1 MRAYRVS
8 GSAEL
13 FPQHCQ
19 IPNLSNIA
27 HLKALT
33 KELTTTTSIAAKM
46 HKGYTFIHK
55 LKIAIDNL
63 LTADGGSEQRV
74 GANSM
79 TVPPEV
85 APVGQP
91 IKQIIKAPP
100 IMKSRD
106 SDTHTS
112 KKNKALHT
120 WCSTCNH
127 KRHTSSNLPGN
138 AGYNAEIDK
147 SKHTD
152 SGPHDK
158 FHALAYNYPSI
169 SIP

>member
-1 MRAYRVS
+1 MS

-46 HKGYTFIHK
+46 HKGCTFIHK

-91 IKQIIKAPP
+91 IKQITKAPP

-106 SDTHTS
+106 PTAKRNLIKATRTHQRKTRRYTPGVPPAITRDIPVVISPETQDTRQKSPRVSTQIRV
-112 KKNKALHT
+112 KN
-120 WCSTCNH
+120 
-127 KRHTSSNLPGN
+127 
-138 AGYNAEIDK
+138 
-147 SKHTD
+147 
-152 SGPHDK
+152 
-158 FHALAYNYPSI
+158 
-169 SIP
+169 